1 LSIIDNK
8 PTNTAKTLQK
18 VTSQTKLH
26 QEVAIN
32 LNEQLERF
40 KSQPKHYVKTIL
52 ENNEKKLKQTENI
65 IREGI
70 MRQQDS
76 IKERVLE
83 RVRSREAQ
91 RMSLQ
96 Q

>member
-1 LSIIDNK
+1 M
-8 PTNTAKTLQK
+8 
-18 VTSQTKLH
+18 
-26 QEVAIN
+26 
-32 LNEQLERF
+32 NEQLERF

>member
-1 LSIIDNK
+1 M
-8 PTNTAKTLQK
+8 
-18 VTSQTKLH
+18 
-26 QEVAIN
+26 
-32 LNEQLERF
+32 
-40 KSQPKHYVKTIL
+40 KTIL

-91 RMSLQ
+91 RMSLLQ
-96 Q
+96 